1 MSKLYHYTG
10 IKQFSLIL
18 GDEQVMSS
26 NARLARDI
34 AKQRG
39 IAFKEAWLYLQKG
52 LSREIESDSQ
62 LGEIIRNNFV
72 YFSRDFNHPAYDGVS
87 ADAHKR
93 GEMVI
98 LGFNADKHFFERL
111 KPIPLARELSL
122 EHLIEVHS
130 QPPVLSQVR
139 HLLETMHGGK
149 YRRIPIYD
157 WLK

>member
-1 MSKLYHYTG
+1 MPKLYHYTG
-10 IKQFSLIL
+10 FGQFRLIL

-26 NARLARDI
+26 NARLASDI
-34 AKQRG
+34 AKQEG
-39 IAFKEAWLYLQKG
+39 IAFEEAWLYFQKG
-52 LSREIESDSQ
+52 LSGEIESGSQ
-62 LGEIIRNNFV
+62 LGEIMRNNFV
-72 YFSRDFNHPAYDGVS
+72 YFSRDMESACYDGVS
-87 ADAHKR
+87 ADAYKR

-149 YRRIPIYD
+149 YRRIPIYE